1 MDKEIKTKKNRIDY
15 FDIAKGMGM
24 ILVIIGHMPLK
35 NRYLINFIYS
45 FHMPLF
51 FIISGYFFKY
61 RENKECIK
69 NIFKK
74 LILPYFI
81 TCILIILYKIIIL
94 IKDGNYAEILNT
106 LKIWGLASLYGSGS
120 GQHFGIRFI
129 GAIWFLLALSLASY
143 IMNVIYKQ
151 KYRYLWVVLIAYVGY
166 KTSRYIWL
174 PLSMQV
180 GMVALLFIYLG
191 VLAKEKNILN
201 KRIPNIVYIFSIF
214 ITVFCVFYCGEMSMA
229 SNYYKN
235 GLMDII
241 GGVSGTFLF
250 IKIATLIDKYTKI
263 IKKCFIFIGK
273 NSLLCM
279 CIHLFSLDC
288 LSWKTAHKLIKNIG
302 INRFDIRSTIIN
314 IVFVVLTL
322 VIIEIVK
329 KIVISIKNRK
339 SLIYN

>member
-235 GLMDII
+235 GIMDVV
-241 GGVSGTFLF
+241 GGISGTFLC
-250 IKIATLIDKYTKI
+250 IKFSALIDKFTKI
-263 IKKCFIFIGK
+263 IRKIFIFIGK

-288 LSWKTAHKLIKNIG
+288 LNWRTAHKWLEKMGMKRYDIKCV
-302 INRFDIRSTIIN
+302 IIH
-314 IVFVVLTL
+314 IVFVLSIL
-322 VIIEIVK
+322 IIIKLAK
-329 KIVISIKNRK
+329 KIVISLKK
-339 SLIYN
+339 EKKLT